1 MEWKRKHLLGLEDL
15 SREELLHILET
26 AEGFREVSTRSIKK
40 VPALRGRV
48 VVNLFFEP
56 STRTRISFELAGAR
70 LSADVINF
78 MGAASSTVKGET
90 LNDTALNIQSM
101 GVDILVVR
109 HSCEGAAHQLAQVV
123 DSSVVNAGDGSHE
136 HPTQALLDMFTIRRK
151 LGRFEGFEGLKV
163 ALVGDV
169 SHSRVAR
176 SNIWGLQKLGAQVY
190 AIGPSTLVPRGLA
203 KLGVE
208 VHHNLDEILP
218 EIDVFNMLRIQK
230 ERQERG
236 LFPTL
241 REYARLFGL
250 NGERMRRCKKD
261 VLVLHPGPIN
271 RGVELT
277 PEVADG
283 PHSVILNQV
292 ANGLAVRMAVLYLV
306 GRSGA
311 AAGTSPRSPA
321 VEPLEPQDRGG
332 GRE

>member
-1 MEWKRKHLLGLEDL
+1 MTETADRQLEWKRQHLLGLEDL
-15 SREELLHILET
+15 SADEVRLILET
-26 AEGFREVSTRSIKK
+26 AENFREVSTRSIKK
-40 VPALRGRV
+40 VPTLRGRV
-48 VVNLFFEP
+48 IVNLFFEP

-78 MGAASSTVKGET
+78 AGDASSTVKGET
-90 LNDTALNIQSM
+90 LNDTVLNIESM

-109 HSCEGAAHQLAQVV
+109 HSCAGAAHQLSKVV
-123 DSSVVNAGDGSHE
+123 NAHIVNAGDGAHE
-136 HPTQALLDMFTIRRK
+136 HPTQALLDIFTIYRK
-151 LGRFEGFEGLKV
+151 LGSLEGLKV

-176 SNIWGLQKLGAQVY
+176 SNIWGLQKLGAEVH
-190 AIGPSTLVPRGLA
+190 AVGPSTLVPRGLA
-203 KLGVE
+203 RLGVH
-208 VHHNLDEILP
+208 VHHNLDDILP

-230 ERQERG
+230 ERQEHG

-250 NGERMRRCKKD
+250 NGERMRRVKKD
-261 VLVLHPGPIN
+261 CLVLHPGPIN

-306 GRSGA
+306 GTTPLDAVSTAGGEGNESG
-311 AAGTSPRSPA
+311 GPA
-321 VEPLEPQDRGG
+321 
-332 GRE
+332 